1 MEWGTVILSDVG
13 VSRSGES
20 GHDPEGGLTA
30 LQSVES
36 PREQENSRV
45 NLARRGNAD
54 QVREPTS
61 WHVKAVSDTVDSFD
75 PSGVPGVVA

>member
-1 MEWGTVILSDVG
+1 MVRGTVILSDVG
-13 VSRSGES
+13 VSRSGGS
-20 GHDPEGGLTA
+20 GHDRGRVTV

-36 PREQENSRV
+36 SRQQEDSRV
-45 NLARRGNAD
+45 PLAHRANPD
-54 QVREPTS
+54 QVRGSSS